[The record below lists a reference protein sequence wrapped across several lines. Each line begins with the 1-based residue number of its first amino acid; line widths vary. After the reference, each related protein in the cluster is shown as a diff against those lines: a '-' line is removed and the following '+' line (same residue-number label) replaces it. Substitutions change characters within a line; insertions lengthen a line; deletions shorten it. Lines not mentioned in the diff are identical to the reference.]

1 MDNFLI
7 SVQLTRLE
15 GVGRVLLK
23 GKDGKKIDCLAIP
36 IEKNFLS
43 ISQTN
48 EVYLNAVAWSNDSL
62 KNGQTHLLKQS
73 YPKEIADK
81 MTIEQKRAVPI
92 IGNVK
97 PMLQKRELETY
108 SLDAPG
114 PDEGPDLPF

>member
-7 SVQLTRLE
+7 SVQLTRLD

-36 IEKNFLS
+36 IERNYLS
-43 ISQTN
+43 VSQTN
-48 EVYLNAVAWSNDSL
+48 EVYLNAIAWGNDSL
-62 KNGQTHLLKQS
+62 KNSQTHLLKQS